1 MTATAQGAAPAA
13 GGMNGLWRRQLDH
26 YPDTRPR
33 MTYLAIVV
41 LATIGLYYAFYI
53 PGAVSP
59 SIIAH
64 FGMTFSTYVYLIVIA
79 NAVGA
84 FGSLAAGLADRW
96 GRANLVAY
104 GLVLVGLLVL
114 FGIPNAGSTFTYG
127 LLFAIIGAVE
137 GVILVATPAL
147 VRDFSP
153 QLGRAS
159 AMGFWTLGP
168 VLGSL
173 VVAVVSSNTLSHLP
187 AWQDQFIICG
197 IVILVIAAIAVIGL
211 RELSPQLRDQLMV
224 SMRDRALIE
233 ARARGL
239 DVKTLTEHPWRQML
253 RLDIIGSAFAI
264 SVFLLVYY
272 TAVGFFT
279 VYFTSLFGFTL
290 SRANGIGNWFWAF
303 DAAALIIIG
312 IISDRVGV
320 RKPFMV
326 LGAVGAI
333 VMTIIFL
340 NLGHGTTYATFALVI
355 SILAVFLAIAY
366 APWMASFTETVEK
379 HNPALTATGL
389 AVWGWIIRAVIAIS
403 LLILPAVVSSM
414 TPLVT
419 YGTQVAALSAK
430 YAPELAFAQSHPAVV
445 AAAQK
450 VPPSVV
456 ATAQSIPPTILA
468 TAQANATQLANAQ
481 KFAPELAVIQANP
494 VLFAR
499 LATYKNPASIP
510 PALAAQ
516 AVAAAGGGAKGLQ
529 ILTTISANQAA
540 IAGVIAAAPALQTV
554 APYAAQLTTIAPYST
569 ELTLMAPYSTQLTAL
584 SKVPPAD
591 LAYLKA
597 HGSDVVSAAAA
608 APGQW
613 KNWWWVC
620 VGGQVVF
627 IPLILLMAG
636 RWSPRRAREDNAE
649 HERLVQDEMAKLE
662 V

>member
-290 SRANGIGNWFWAF
+290 STANGIGNWFWAF

-333 VMTIIFL
+333 VMTIVFL

-419 YGTQVAALSAK
+419 YGTQVATLSAK

-456 ATAQSIPPTILA
+456 ATAQSIPPTVLA

-494 VLFAR
+494 ALFAR

-529 ILTTISANQAA
+529 VLTTISANQAA
-540 IAGVIAAAPALQTV
+540 IAGVIAAAPALKTV
-554 APYAAQLTTIAPYST
+554 APYAAKLTTIAPYST

-597 HGSDVVSAAAA
+597 HGSDVISAAAA

-620 VGGQVVF
+620 VGGQVIF

-636 RWSPRRAREDNAE
+636 RWSPRRARQDAEE